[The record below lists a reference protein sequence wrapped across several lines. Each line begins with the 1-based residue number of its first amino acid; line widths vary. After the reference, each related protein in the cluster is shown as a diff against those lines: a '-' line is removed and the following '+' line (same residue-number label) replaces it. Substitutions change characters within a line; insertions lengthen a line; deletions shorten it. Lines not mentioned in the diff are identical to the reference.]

1 MTFHNQRDYCV
12 VKPFFTMIQKLLSC
26 LDFPISACLDF
37 PKYMEL
43 EFDSLPY
50 QPAYRNL
57 SFICVDLEGMLRA
70 SEFDR
75 TLEVS
80 FIYIFLYQQALLYRS
95 SENGTPLVPASV
107 QGLVGIVL
115 LQNVYDGSWWFS
127 DTIRLY
133 LIHAWRLPHCATTPH
148 QSPTFQNKPSTPWS
162 TGGANDPATPPPALI
177 SCVCCDDLYG
187 YHLMCAWFS
196 LFQNV

>member
-1 MTFHNQRDYCV
+1 
-12 VKPFFTMIQKLLSC
+12 
-26 LDFPISACLDF
+26 
-37 PKYMEL
+37 MEL

-57 SFICVDLEGMLRA
+57 SFIRVDLEGMLRA

-75 TLEVS
+75 ALEFS
-80 FIYIFLYQQALLYRS
+80 FIYFFISIGIALQKFR
-95 SENGTPLVPASV
+95 NGTPLVPASV
-107 QGLVGIVL
+107 QGLVSILL

-148 QSPTFQNKPSTPWS
+148 QSPTF
-162 TGGANDPATPPPALI
+162 
-177 SCVCCDDLYG
+177 
-187 YHLMCAWFS
+187 
-196 LFQNV
+196 

>member
-1 MTFHNQRDYCV
+1 MYNFIINTYYTIIQGFKNKSLNRLFSGIAVMTFHNQRDYCV

-57 SFICVDLEGMLRA
+57 SFIRVDLEGMPRA
-70 SEFDR
+70 SEFES

-80 FIYIFLYQQALLYRS
+80 FIFFFYINRHCS
-95 SENGTPLVPASV
+95 TEVPKR
-107 QGLVGIVL
+107 
-115 LQNVYDGSWWFS
+115 N
-127 DTIRLY
+127 
-133 LIHAWRLPHCATTPH
+133 
-148 QSPTFQNKPSTPWS
+148 STRPRIS
-162 TGGANDPATPPPALI
+162 TGPGQYCAPPECL
-177 SCVCCDDLYG
+177 
-187 YHLMCAWFS
+187 
-196 LFQNV
+196 